1 MFAIRNRRLCNGLKN
16 ARQKSS
22 VYRGAIA
29 MTLLVRQRTPR
40 HKRRTV
46 LTAADPVQVM
56 LMIVAALAVTTLM
69 ALDFSEHNRTYSVFG
84 SRDLLNL
91 VLQDD
96 VQFFDVIAG
105 DDA

>member
-1 MFAIRNRRLCNGLKN
+1 
-16 ARQKSS
+16 
-22 VYRGAIA
+22 

-69 ALDFSEHNRTYSVFG
+69 ALDFFF
-84 SRDLLNL
+84 SRCRW
-91 VLQDD
+91 
-96 VQFFDVIAG
+96 
-105 DDA
+105 